1 MNKIVITGR
10 LVRDPEMK
18 TLSTGQEKCRFT
30 VAVDR
35 RVKKDAQKKADFF
48 DCDAW
53 TGTAAFVSK
62 WFKKGSGITVIGR
75 MESSTSEKDG
85 QKKTFWTINV
95 DEVEFHIS
103 APRGSEAPENAPEI
117 DAESGME
124 HVQTDDLPF

>member
-35 RVKKDAQKKADFF
+35 RVQKDKPKKTDFF

-53 TGTAAFVSK
+53 ANTGAFVNK
-62 WFKKGSGITVIGR
+62 WFKKGSAITVIGR
-75 MESSTSEKDG
+75 LESSKSSKEEDKHTY
-85 QKKTFWTINV
+85 WTLNV
-95 DEVEFHIS
+95 DEVEFQMGKGERSDS
-103 APRGSEAPENAPEI
+103 APAPEVDPETGYEKV
-117 DAESGME
+117 D
-124 HVQTDDLPF
+124 TDSLPF